1 MAECF
6 NPCEPYAES
15 SLFQIDA
22 NRDKFT
28 PTLTIRTNKVRF
40 LDMLLKYIN
49 FYGSTGHTRMVPDV
63 FVLFFLEKKYLC
75 HFDTRCLIQGYLAL
89 EGGQASK
96 ARKLK
101 SFWQSWENGSIN
113 EIIVKVRVR
122 IKVHNAMVNNG
133 QKYFTVMPKQW
144 SENIQACHFRHWTSV
159 FLDECPAGEFKCPSG
174 TDGVNA
180 KAETHV
186 KAQTSGCII
195 YVCLKIK

>member
-28 PTLTIRTNKVRF
+28 PTLTIRTNKVRL

-133 QKYFTVMPKQW
+133 QKYFTIMPKQW
-144 SENIQACHFRHWTSV
+144 SENIKPAILDIGLVSFWMNAQRGSLNVQVALTAWMPRQKLTS
-159 FLDECPAGEFKCPSG
+159 K
-174 TDGVNA
+174 
-180 KAETHV
+180 
-186 KAQTSGCII
+186 
-195 YVCLKIK
+195 LKQVDV